1 MASTGPYNLPLAT
14 ALGRSEPLS
23 DLLRRLRQSQ
33 ARLAL
38 VTPQLPSALRPFVSA
53 GPLDDQAWV
62 LIAANAAA
70 AAKLRQLAPQL
81 TAVLLA
87 NGFDGPPL
95 KIKVGSRA

>member
-1 MASTGPYNLPLAT
+1 MASTGPYNLPLST

-23 DLLRRLRQSQ
+23 DLLRRLRESQ

-38 VTPQLPSALRPFVSA
+38 VIPQLPPALRSSISA
-53 GPLDDQAWV
+53 GPLDDEAWV

-81 TAVLLA
+81 SAVLQA
-87 NGFDGPPL
+87 NGLGGPPL
-95 KIKVGSRA
+95 KIKVGVRS